1 MKVTSSSGMLKT
13 LIYHI
18 VTEHFLERE
27 NWKAFKF
34 HLNDFS
40 YFEMSATFFKSRHPI
55 TVTPLRLKIE

>member
-1 MKVTSSSGMLKT
+1 MKVTSSAGILKT

-18 VTEHFLERE
+18 VEHLLERE

-34 HLNDFS
+34 YLNDFS
-40 YFEMSATFFKSRHPI
+40 YFEMSAPFFKSHHPI